1 MNAQAPAP
9 PLYET
14 ISPTLKWLLTVCIMM
29 ATIMQALDTT
39 IANVALPYMQG
50 SLATTQDQI
59 NWVLT
64 SYIVAAAIMTSPL
77 GWMATRFGRKKLF
90 IVCTAGFTVASM
102 LCGVALSI
110 EQMVAYRLLQG
121 VFGAALVPLSQAV
134 MLDIFPPAKR
144 GSAMA
149 IWGMGVMLGPIMGPT
164 LGGWLTDSY
173 SWRWVFFVNLPFGI
187 LTTAG
192 LWVFMSETPTRRDV
206 PFSWFGF
213 LSLSLGI
220 GSLQMMLDRGEQ
232 LGWFESPE
240 IIVEAILS
248 VVGFYFFFADC
259 LTSARPF
266 ISVRIFKDWNFSIA
280 LVFMFLVG
288 IMLLASMALVTPFI
302 QNLLGYPVLSSG
314 FLLGTRGI
322 GTFVGMFLVGRLSGR
337 VDPRVMIFIG
347 LVLAAGSLWLMVGW
361 NLDVPANTIVINSI
375 AQGLGLGFIFVP
387 LNTIAFA
394 SLPGEL
400 RTEGAALWTLIR
412 NIGSSV
418 GISVVI
424 ARLTSMT
431 TMFHSQLVEHATP
444 FNDAL
449 RMPNASMVWGHG
461 LPSMAMLEGIITQQ
475 AAMMAYSN
483 DFLFMTFIALCAFPL
498 LALIR
503 STKSAAPVSREGR
516 RARGHGLTTA
526 DHATLGEPLRR
537 LRIVGGQIDRR
548 PRFGERPDGGK
559 RRRRLVLVVADAVDR
574 PLEHRLLVVRRVAGD
589 KNGRVAVF
597 DDHRQVV
604 ARVAGRSDSD
614 DRAVGG
620 QTFRLRKRPVSAV
633 IENERLRIERL
644 RPALRQIAAKPPSGA
659 FSALKLARADEDF
672 ARREGAET
680 GIVVD
685 VQVGQHDLLDVCC
698 GDAERPQ
705 LRACLLL

>member
-50 SLATTQDQI
+50 SLSTTQDQI

-102 LCGVALSI
+102 LCGVALTI

-192 LWVFMSETPTRRDV
+192 LWLFMSETPTRRDV

-220 GSLQMMLDRGEQ
+220 GALQMMLDRGEQ

-240 IIVEAILS
+240 IWIEMILAI
-248 VVGFYFFFADC
+248 VGFYFFLADC
-259 LTSARPF
+259 LTSERPF

-288 IMLLASMALVTPFI
+288 VILLATMALVTPFI

-322 GTFVGMFLVGRLSGR
+322 GTFVGMFVVGRLSGK
-337 VDPRVMIFIG
+337 VDPRIMIFIG
-347 LVLAAGSLWLMVGW
+347 LVLAASSLYLTVGW
-361 NLDVPANTIVINSI
+361 TLDVPARTIVINSI
-375 AQGLGLGFIFVP
+375 AQGLGLGFLFVP

-449 RMPNASMVWGHG
+449 RMPNASLVWGHG

-475 AAMMAYSN
+475 AATMAYTN
-483 DFLFMTFIALCAFPL
+483 DFLFMTLISLCAFPL

-503 STKSAAPVSREGR
+503 SPKAAPVAASRE
-516 RARGHGLTTA
+516 AA
-526 DHATLGEPLRR
+526 AHA
-537 LRIVGGQIDRR
+537 VMD
-548 PRFGERPDGGK
+548 
-559 RRRRLVLVVADAVDR
+559 
-574 PLEHRLLVVRRVAGD
+574 
-589 KNGRVAVF
+589 
-597 DDHRQVV
+597 
-604 ARVAGRSDSD
+604 
-614 DRAVGG
+614 
-620 QTFRLRKRPVSAV
+620 
-633 IENERLRIERL
+633 
-644 RPALRQIAAKPPSGA
+644 
-659 FSALKLARADEDF
+659 
-672 ARREGAET
+672 
-680 GIVVD
+680 
-685 VQVGQHDLLDVCC
+685 
-698 GDAERPQ
+698 
-705 LRACLLL
+705 

>member
-1 MNAQAPAP
+1 MNAAAPAP

-102 LCGVALSI
+102 LCGVALTI

-192 LWVFMSETPTRRDV
+192 LWIFMSETPTRRDV

-240 IIVEAILS
+240 IIIEAILS
-248 VVGFYFFFADC
+248 VVGFYFFLADC
-259 LTSARPF
+259 FTSERPF
-266 ISVRIFKDWNFSIA
+266 ISVRIFRDWNFSIA

-288 IMLLASMALVTPFI
+288 VILLATMALITPFI
-302 QNLLGYPVLSSG
+302 QVLLNYPVLSSG
-314 FLLGTRGI
+314 YLLGTRGI
-322 GTFVGMFLVGRLSGR
+322 GTFVAMFLVGRLSGK
-337 VDPRVMIFIG
+337 VDARLLIFVG
-347 LVLAAGSLWLMVGW
+347 LVLATGSLWLMVGW
-361 NLDVPANTIVINSI
+361 SLDVPGPTIAINSI
-375 AQGLGLGFIFVP
+375 AQGFGLGFIFVP

-394 SLPGEL
+394 TLPGEL
-400 RTEGAALWTLIR
+400 RTEGRGPLDADPQHRL
-412 NIGSSV
+412 V
-418 GISVVI
+418 G
-424 ARLTSMT
+424 RHLGR
-431 TMFHSQLVEHATP
+431 H
-444 FNDAL
+444 
-449 RMPNASMVWGHG
+449 R
-461 LPSMAMLEGIITQQ
+461 
-475 AAMMAYSN
+475 
-483 DFLFMTFIALCAFPL
+483 
-498 LALIR
+498 
-503 STKSAAPVSREGR
+503 APDQHDDHVPQPAR
-516 RARGHGLTTA
+516 RARDAIQRRAENAERFAGLGTWASQHGDA
-526 DHATLGEPLRR
+526 RR
-537 LRIVGGQIDRR
+537 
-548 PRFGERPDGGK
+548 
-559 RRRRLVLVVADAVDR
+559 
-574 PLEHRLLVVRRVAGD
+574 
-589 KNGRVAVF
+589 
-597 DDHRQVV
+597 DDHP
-604 ARVAGRSDSD
+604 AG
-614 DRAVGG
+614 GG
-620 QTFRLRKRPVSAV
+620 DGLFERFPVHDAD
-633 IENERLRIERL
+633 L
-644 RPALRQIAAKPPSGA
+644 ALRLPPA
-659 FSALKLARADEDF
+659 RPHPLAEVCRRSRF
-672 ARREGAET
+672 ARSGGA
-680 GIVVD
+680 
-685 VQVGQHDLLDVCC
+685 C
-698 GDAERPQ
+698 GDGLER
-705 LRACLLL
+705 AA

>member
-14 ISPTLKWLLTVCIMM
+14 ISPALKWLLTVCIMM

-50 SLATTQDQI
+50 SLSTTQDQI

-173 SWRWVFFVNLPFGI
+173 SWRWVFFVNLPFGL

-192 LWVFMSETPTRRDV
+192 LWIFMSETPTRRDV

-232 LGWFESPE
+232 LGWFELPE
-240 IIVEAILS
+240 IIIEAILA
-248 VVGFYFFFADC
+248 VVGFYFFLADC
-259 LTSARPF
+259 LTVRSARSSACASSATG
-266 ISVRIFKDWNFSIA
+266 ISPSRSSSCSWS
-280 LVFMFLVG
+280 
-288 IMLLASMALVTPFI
+288 ASSCSRPWRWSRPSFRTCSTTRCCAS
-302 QNLLGYPVLSSG
+302 GY
-314 FLLGTRGI
+314 LLGTRGI
-322 GTFVGMFLVGRLSGR
+322 GTFVAMFLVGRLSGK
-337 VDPRVMIFIG
+337 VDARLLIFIG
-347 LVLAAGSLWLMVGW
+347 LTLATGIALADGRLDAGRPGAARSRS
-361 NLDVPANTIVINSI
+361 TRSR
-375 AQGLGLGFIFVP
+375 QGLGLGFIFVP

-394 SLPGEL
+394 TLPGEL

-449 RMPNASMVWGHG
+449 RMPNASLVWGHG
-461 LPSMAMLEGIITQQ
+461 LSEHGDARRDRYPAGGG
-475 AAMMAYSN
+475 
-483 DFLFMTFIALCAFPL
+483 DGLFERFPVHDL
-498 LALIR
+498 DLALR
-503 STKSAAPVSREGR
+503 LPAACAHPLAEVGR
-516 RARGHGLTTA
+516 RAG
-526 DHATLGEPLRR
+526 
-537 LRIVGGQIDRR
+537 
-548 PRFGERPDGGK
+548 
-559 RRRRLVLVVADAVDR
+559 
-574 PLEHRLLVVRRVAGD
+574 
-589 KNGRVAVF
+589 
-597 DDHRQVV
+597 
-604 ARVAGRSDSD
+604 
-614 DRAVGG
+614 
-620 QTFRLRKRPVSAV
+620 
-633 IENERLRIERL
+633 
-644 RPALRQIAAKPPSGA
+644 
-659 FSALKLARADEDF
+659 LARS
-672 ARREGAET
+672 RRA
-680 GIVVD
+680 
-685 VQVGQHDLLDVCC
+685 C
-698 GDAERPQ
+698 GDGLSTLASG
-705 LRACLLL
+705 LSLLFMPLSEAAALSTRRKSRFWGT

>member
-29 ATIMQALDTT
+29 ATVMQALDTT

-121 VFGAALVPLSQAV
+121 VFGAALVPLEPGGDARHLSARQARV
-134 MLDIFPPAKR
+134 GDGDLGHGRHARPDH
-144 GSAMA
+144 GSDARRLA
-149 IWGMGVMLGPIMGPT
+149 HGL
-164 LGGWLTDSY
+164 Y

-187 LTTAG
+187 LTTVG
-192 LWVFMSETPTRRDV
+192 LWIFMSETPTRRDV

-232 LGWFESPE
+232 LGWFELPE
-240 IIVEAILS
+240 IIIEAILS
-248 VVGFYFFFADC
+248 VVGFYFFLADC
-259 LTSARPF
+259 LTSQRPF
-266 ISVRIFKDWNFSIA
+266 ISVRIFRDWNFSIA

-288 IMLLASMALVTPFI
+288 VILLATMALITPFI
-302 QNLLGYPVLSSG
+302 QNLLNYPVLSSG

-322 GTFVGMFLVGRLSGR
+322 GTFVAMFLVGRLSGK
-337 VDPRVMIFIG
+337 VDARLLIFIG
-347 LVLAAGSLWLMVGW
+347 LVLATGSLWQMVGW
-361 NLDVPANTIVINSI
+361 SLDVSGRAIAINSI
-375 AQGLGLGFIFVP
+375 AQGFGLGFIFVP

-412 NIGSSV
+412 NIGSAV

-475 AAMMAYSN
+475 AATMAYSN
-483 DFLFMTFIALCAFPL
+483 DFLFMTLISLCAFPL

-503 STKSAAPVSREGR
+503 SPKSVATAASRE
-516 RARGHGLTTA
+516 AA
-526 DHATLGEPLRR
+526 AHA
-537 LRIVGGQIDRR
+537 VMD
-548 PRFGERPDGGK
+548 
-559 RRRRLVLVVADAVDR
+559 
-574 PLEHRLLVVRRVAGD
+574 
-589 KNGRVAVF
+589 
-597 DDHRQVV
+597 
-604 ARVAGRSDSD
+604 
-614 DRAVGG
+614 
-620 QTFRLRKRPVSAV
+620 
-633 IENERLRIERL
+633 
-644 RPALRQIAAKPPSGA
+644 
-659 FSALKLARADEDF
+659 
-672 ARREGAET
+672 
-680 GIVVD
+680 
-685 VQVGQHDLLDVCC
+685 
-698 GDAERPQ
+698 
-705 LRACLLL
+705 